1 VLVNQAECH
10 GLLQL
15 PKSVTMNKKVDQEK
29 EDLDLVHTK
38 DVVVLVN

>member
-15 PKSVTMNKKVDQEK
+15 PKSVMMNKKVVQEK
-29 EDLDLVHTK
+29 EDQDLVHMK
-38 DVVVLVN
+38 DVVVLAN